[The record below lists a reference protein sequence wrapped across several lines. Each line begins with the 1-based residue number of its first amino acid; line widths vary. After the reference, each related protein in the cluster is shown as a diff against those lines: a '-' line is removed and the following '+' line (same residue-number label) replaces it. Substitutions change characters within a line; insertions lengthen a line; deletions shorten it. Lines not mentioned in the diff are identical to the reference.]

1 MLNLQSLKVFVQNS
15 DIAPMVLSLTMYETI
30 QGNLRGMMVVQDHMN
45 FMDTFLPS
53 ANQAPVKIEWQY
65 QGYLW
70 TNYFYADGIEN
81 MEMSKMGKK
90 YTIQFLSYTTMNSN
104 LKNINATFSGRGDQ
118 IIYDIF
124 RELNPLT
131 EDSTQERNFYFDSTS
146 ITKGRYVVPN
156 IKGVEALNNVINS
169 CYDINKSPLLLYQRL
184 CDEGGTRLTSL
195 HDMDKNVFGMY
206 ESDDFNKKSN
216 FVLKAALAG
225 ADENSDGIDPSL
237 EIGTV
242 SSFMMSEFNTNFISK
257 ISSGIYGSKIQQISL
272 DKTTSEEILPAEL
285 TEIPTTAYKLQDN
298 LYDNDTK
305 SIFSTSAESDSHA
318 AHNQKRRLFNM
329 RMQAIGVTAVPG
341 LSCGYSIETDSGGS
355 DINQSKTDT
364 RYIIESIQHKFA
376 MNDGEFSYLQDI
388 ELIRDGSVDV

>member
-70 TNYFYADGIEN
+70 TNHFYADGIEN

-156 IKGVEALNNVINS
+156 IKGVKALNNVINS

-195 HDMDKNVFGMY
+195 YDMDKNVFGVY
-206 ESDDFNKKSN
+206 ESDNFNKKSN

-364 RYIIESIQHKFA
+364 RYIVESIQHKFA
-376 MNDGEFSYLQDI
+376 INDGEFSYLQDI

>member
-30 QGNLRGMMVVQDHMN
+30 QGNLRGIMVVQDHMN

-53 ANQAPVKIEWQY
+53 ANQAPVKIQWQY

-70 TNYFYADGIEN
+70 TNHFYADGIEN

-195 HDMDKNVFGMY
+195 YDMDKNVFGMY

-298 LYDNDTK
+298 LYDSDTK

-364 RYIIESIQHKFA
+364 RYIVESIQHKFA